1 MHIQLE
7 RPYHP
12 RRLHCEDG
20 GIQSE
25 VRPTNWIAPRLRLNA
40 GRSHGNA
47 TRFRTNSGICF
58 SFGMREEMPNVGIL
72 KGIWRRCFLNLDDCR
87 PPQERVFIFDFSLG
101 LTDAKRTS
109 PMPSHPKK
117 RMMLSGLSK
126 AGSAG
131 QARLNTFHATRIF
144 TEPCCSSEESWR
156 DRATGKGRSPIIC
169 AYPLLA
175 AFTWSSR
182 QRNTPAGRFM
192 VR

>member
-12 RRLHCEDG
+12 RRLHCEGG

-25 VRPTNWIAPRLRLNA
+25 VRPTNWIAPRLQLNA

-58 SFGMREEMPNVGIL
+58 SFGMMEEMPNVGIL
-72 KGIWRRCFLNLDDCR
+72 KGIWRLSFSNPSAYRLHQR
-87 PPQERVFIFDFSLG
+87 RVFIYDFSLG
-101 LTDAKRTS
+101 LTDAKGTS

-117 RMMLSGLSK
+117 RMMLSGFSGLSK

-144 TEPCCSSEESWR
+144 TQPCCSSEESCR
-156 DRATGKGRSPIIC
+156 DRATGKGRSPMIC
-169 AYPLLA
+169 AYPL
-175 AFTWSSR
+175 
-182 QRNTPAGRFM
+182 
-192 VR
+192 